1 LQLHGRVK
9 WFDPRKG
16 YGFIERE
23 GEEDVF
29 VHYSAIQMEG
39 YKILE
44 DGESVE
50 FDIVEGERGPQ
61 AENVVR
67 LGGMASDTA
76 SSEAADT
83 ASSEAADTVSS
94 EATDT
99 ASSEAADTASSE
111 AAEEESD
118 WHW

>member
-1 LQLHGRVK
+1 LRLQGRVK

-39 YKILE
+39 YKTLE
-44 DGESVE
+44 DGELVE
-50 FDIVEGERGPQ
+50 FDIEESERGPQ

-67 LGGMASDTA
+67 LGRP
-76 SSEAADT
+76 
-83 ASSEAADTVSS
+83 
-94 EATDT
+94 
-99 ASSEAADTASSE
+99 
-111 AAEEESD
+111 AAEEEEPESD
-118 WHW
+118 FLW

>member
-1 LQLHGRVK
+1 MQEEKVLRLQGRVK

-39 YKILE
+39 YKTLE
-44 DGESVE
+44 DGELVE
-50 FDIVEGERGPQ
+50 FDIEESERGPQ

-67 LGGMASDTA
+67 LGPP
-76 SSEAADT
+76 
-83 ASSEAADTVSS
+83 
-94 EATDT
+94 AT
-99 ASSEAADTASSE
+99 
-111 AAEEESD
+111 EEEEPEPESE
-118 WHW
+118 WLW